1 MVEETGLIER
11 LVNEVLIDGGEV
23 LAIDILDIM
32 SVIGPS
38 VAQLELAIVED
49 EAKGILFV
57 VAWIGLFDTSVV
69 VLNDTDTSLDMVRE
83 IVKMLENLKLM
94 VV

>member
-11 LVNEVLIDGGEV
+11 LVNEVLIDGEEV

-83 IVKMLENLKLM
+83 IVKILENLKLM

>member
-11 LVNEVLIDGGEV
+11 LVNEVLIDGEEG